1 MRKCFLTLFFFLMFL
16 MGTIQSVSAYPVD
29 PISVG
34 DTIYLNTIVSGFNG
48 GPFKV
53 STTANGAELFRS
65 FCLEMDE
72 YFHPNQPYVVS
83 NISDTAYGG
92 GVNTDSGD
100 PLDVRTAY
108 LYTMFRTGELSNLTG
123 GAFSPSDNADL
134 ISLQTAIW
142 LIEQEIT
149 GTANVLANQLVS
161 LALGSGW
168 KDIGNVRVI
177 NLGINSGNQ
186 DQLVM
191 VPEPTTVLLLGIGLL
206 GIGIFGRRRKIRK

>member
-1 MRKCFLTLFFFLMFL
+1 MKKMTIILALTFMVIIGSMTGSF
-16 MGTIQSVSAYPVD
+16 SYPVD

-34 DTIYLNTIVSGFNG
+34 DTIYLNTIVPSFNG
-48 GPFKV
+48 GPFAV
-53 STTANGAELFRS
+53 STSAGGTPLFQS

-72 YFHPNQPYVVS
+72 YFYPNRPYVVS

-92 GVNTDSGD
+92 GVNTNSGD

-108 LYTMFRTGELSNLTG
+108 LYTMYRTTQLSGLTG
-123 GAFSPSDNADL
+123 GDFSPSDYSDL

-149 GTANVLANQLVS
+149 STTNILANQLVA
-161 LALGSGW
+161 LATGSGW
-168 KDIGNVRVI
+168 RDIGNVRVI
-177 NLGINSGNQ
+177 NLGPNFGNQ

-206 GIGIFGRRRKIRK
+206 GIGIFGGKRKIR

>member
-1 MRKCFLTLFFFLMFL
+1 MKKMTIILALTSMIIIGSMTGAF
-16 MGTIQSVSAYPVD
+16 SYPVD

-34 DTIYLNTIVSGFNG
+34 DTIYLNTIVPGFNG
-48 GPFKV
+48 GPFAV
-53 STTANGAELFRS
+53 STSAGGTPLYQS

-72 YFHPNQPYVVS
+72 YFYPNRPYVVS

-92 GVNTDSGD
+92 GVNTNSGD
-100 PLDVRTAY
+100 PLDVKTAY
-108 LYTMFRTGELSNLTG
+108 LYTMYRTGQLSSLISD
-123 GAFSPSDNADL
+123 FSAGDNADL

-149 GTANVLANQLVS
+149 GTTNVLANQLVA
-161 LALGSGW
+161 LATGSGW
-168 KDIGNVRVI
+168 RDIGNVRVI
-177 NLGINSGNQ
+177 NLGPNAGNQ